1 MTLRQ
6 EIYAC
11 IDDISESKLIA
22 LKPLLVA
29 LADDSVVIEYDLT
42 DEERAE
48 IAEVIAEYRTSPGS
62 FTLLDDLK

>member
-11 IDDISESKLIA
+11 IEDISESKLVA

-29 LADDSVVIEYDLT
+29 LADDSVTIEYDLT
-42 DEERAE
+42 SKERAE
-48 IAEVIAEYRTSPGS
+48 VAKGIAEYKANPGS
-62 FTLLDDLK
+62 FTLLDDLE